1 MAQTDFTASTTEAAG
16 RIYEATREAYVASLD
31 AALSYNERAGRLA
44 RAWADEAK
52 AASADDQT
60 LRETLRGRLTESQEA
75 GQQLVQSYLAAGLSS
90 LYFPFAVADRVLRP
104 QVAKAAKAA

>member
-1 MAQTDFTASTTEAAG
+1 MAQTDFTATTTEAAG
-16 RIYEATREAYVASLD
+16 RIYEATREAYVASFD
-31 AALSYNERAGRLA
+31 AALRYNERVGRLA

-60 LRETLRGRLTESQEA
+60 LRETLRERVTEAQDA
-75 GQQLVQSYLAAGLSS
+75 GQQLVQGYLAAGLTS

-104 QVAKAAKAA
+104 AAQTA

>member
-1 MAQTDFTASTTEAAG
+1 MAHTDFTATTTEAAG
-16 RIYEATREAYVASLD
+16 RLYEATREAYVASVD
-31 AALSYNERAGRLA
+31 AVLSYNERAGRLA

-60 LRETLRGRLTESQEA
+60 LRETLRERVTEAQDA

-90 LYFPFAVADRVLRP
+90 LYFPFAVADRVFRP
-104 QVAKAAKAA
+104 AAAQA

>member
-1 MAQTDFTASTTEAAG
+1 MAQTDFTATTTEAAG
-16 RIYEATREAYVASLD
+16 RIYEATREAYVASID
-31 AALSYNERAGRLA
+31 AALRYNERVGRLA

-60 LRETLRGRLTESQEA
+60 LRENLRERATEAQDA

-90 LYFPFAVADRVLRP
+90 LYFPFALADRAFRP
-104 QVAKAAKAA
+104 QAAQTA